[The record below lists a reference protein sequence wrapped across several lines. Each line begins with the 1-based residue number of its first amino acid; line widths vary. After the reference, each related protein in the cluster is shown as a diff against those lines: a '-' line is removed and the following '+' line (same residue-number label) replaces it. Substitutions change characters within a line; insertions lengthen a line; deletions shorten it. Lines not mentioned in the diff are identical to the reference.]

1 MKGLIY
7 SGAAVFAVC
16 LGYATLSA
24 QTAQPTTVVRLK
36 ADATSHQA
44 LVQQYCVT
52 CHSQRLKTGGLVLEP
67 AALATPSTN
76 IEPVVYINSANGK
89 RVKPGMEVQVS
100 PTTVPVQ

>member
-7 SGAAVFAVC
+7 SGAAVFVVC
-16 LGYATLSA
+16 LGYVTLSA

-76 IEPVVYINSANGK
+76 IELWEKVTRKLRSGLMP
-89 RVKPGMEVQVS
+89 P
-100 PTTVPVQ
+100 PTCPSRGGSTAD